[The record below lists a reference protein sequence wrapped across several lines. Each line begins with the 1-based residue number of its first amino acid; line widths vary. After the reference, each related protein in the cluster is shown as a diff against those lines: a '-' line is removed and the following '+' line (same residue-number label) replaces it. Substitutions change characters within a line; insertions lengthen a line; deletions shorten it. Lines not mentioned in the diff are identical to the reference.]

1 MIEIVLCTD
10 DNYVMPTAVLMTSI
24 AASNPD
30 EQIHYNIIS
39 AGLSQAAQD
48 TLSRNLV
55 NPSFGISFY
64 TIDESYLKDCPIRR
78 GEHVS
83 IATYF
88 RLLLPTILPKEIG
101 KVLDV
106 TESRVSQLHTKAI
119 TRLRARLTNSRR
131 GII

>member
-24 AASNPD
+24 AASNP
-30 EQIHYNIIS
+30 EAQIHYNIIS
-39 AGLSQAAQD
+39 AGLSQNAQD

-78 GEHVS
+78 G
-83 IATYF
+83 
-88 RLLLPTILPKEIG
+88 
-101 KVLDV
+101 
-106 TESRVSQLHTKAI
+106 
-119 TRLRARLTNSRR
+119 
-131 GII
+131 